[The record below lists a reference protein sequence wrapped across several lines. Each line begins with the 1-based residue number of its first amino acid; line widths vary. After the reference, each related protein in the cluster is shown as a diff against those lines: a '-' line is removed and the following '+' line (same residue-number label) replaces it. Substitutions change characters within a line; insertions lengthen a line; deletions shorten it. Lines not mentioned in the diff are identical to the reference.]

1 MIDILIPTYNR
12 PDALAVTLTALAMQ
26 SDLDWTLTI
35 ADQSDSPAMDVPVV
49 AGALRLIELRRR
61 PLSVLR
67 NLPRRGLAH
76 QRQVLLDRA
85 RAPLALFLDD
95 DLTLE
100 PWVVG
105 QLRDAMGQ
113 ARCGFIGS
121 PCIGLSY
128 ANDVRPH
135 QQTIDWWDGPVVP
148 ERVEREG
155 PGWDRYKLHNAANP
169 LHVQRRLGLTPERSR
184 LYKVAWVG
192 GCVLYDVAK
201 LRDAGG
207 FSFWTDLP
215 DVHAGEDVLAQ
226 LRVMARHGGA
236 GVLPS
241 GVYHQE
247 LPTTV
252 PVRDIDAPRAL
263 AIHATT

>member
-26 SDLDWTLTI
+26 SDLDWSLTI
-35 ADQSDSPAMDVPVV
+35 ADQSDEAV
-49 AGALRLIELRRR
+49 ADAPIVAAALRLVVLRGCA
-61 PLSVLR
+61 VTVVR
-67 NLPRRGLAH
+67 NLPRRGLAQ
-76 QRQVLLDRA
+76 QRQFLLDHA
-85 RAPLALFLDD
+85 TAPLALFLDD

-105 QLRDAMGQ
+105 QLRAAIGQ
-113 ARCGFIGS
+113 AGCGFVGS

-128 ANDVRPH
+128 ADDERPH
-135 QQTIDWWDGPVVP
+135 QQAVEWWDGPVTP
-148 ERVEREG
+148 ERIEREG

-169 LHVQRRLGLTPERSR
+169 LHVGRAFGLTPGRSR
-184 LYKVAWVG
+184 LYKVAWIG
-192 GCVLYDVAK
+192 GCVLYNVAK
-201 LRDAGG
+201 LRDCGG
-207 FSFWTDLP
+207 FSFWRELP
-215 DVHAGEDVLAQ
+215 EAHAGEDVLAQ
-226 LRVMARHGGA
+226 LRVMARFGGA

-252 PVRDIDAPRAL
+252 PVRDVDAPRAL
-263 AIHATT
+263 VIHR

>member
-12 PDALAVTLTALAMQ
+12 PDGLAVTLTALAMQ

-35 ADQSDSPAMDVPVV
+35 SDQSDMPASEVPVV
-49 AGALRLIELRRR
+49 AGALRLVRLRGCN
-61 PLSVLR
+61 VTVVR

-76 QRQVLLDRA
+76 QRKVLLELA
-85 RAPLALFLDD
+85 VAEHALFLDD

-105 QLRDAMGQ
+105 QLRNAMMQ
-113 ARCGFIGS
+113 SQCGFVGS

-128 ANDVRPH
+128 ADDIRPH
-135 QQTIDWWDGPVVP
+135 QQAIEWWKGPIMAERID
-148 ERVEREG
+148 REG
-155 PGWDRYKLHNAANP
+155 YGWDRYKLHNAANP
-169 LHVQRRLGLTPERSR
+169 LHVQQRFGLKHGDSR
-184 LYKVAWVG
+184 FYKIAWIG
-192 GCVLYDVAK
+192 GCVLYNVAK
-201 LRDAGG
+201 LRACGG
-207 FSFWTDLP
+207 FEFWRDLP
-215 DVHAGEDVLAQ
+215 DVHSGEDVLAQ
-226 LRVMARHGGA
+226 LRVMARYGGA

-252 PVRDIDAPRAL
+252 PVRDVDAPCAL
-263 AIHATT
+263 QIHIA

>member
-1 MIDILIPTYNR
+1 MIDIVIPTYNR

-26 SDLDWTLTI
+26 TDLDWTLTI
-35 ADQSDSPAMDVPVV
+35 ADQSDEPVGNVPVV
-49 AGALRLIELRRR
+49 AGALRLIAQRDCPVALF
-61 PLSVLR
+61 R

-76 QRQVLLDRA
+76 QRQVLLEA
-85 RAPLALFLDD
+85 VTAPRALFLDD

-105 QLRDAMGQ
+105 QLRAAMTS
-113 ARCGFIGS
+113 ASCGFVGS

-128 ANDVRPH
+128 ADDVRPH
-135 QQTIDWWDGPVVP
+135 EQTIEWWDGLVLP
-148 ERVEREG
+148 ERIEREG
-155 PGWDRYKLHNAANP
+155 PGWERHKLHNAANP
-169 LHVQRRLGLTPERSR
+169 LHVGARLEVPPGDFR
-184 LYKVAWVG
+184 LYKIAWVG
-192 GCVLYDVAK
+192 GCVLYDADK
-201 LRDAGG
+201 LRACGG
-207 FSFWTDLP
+207 FEFWQQLP

-226 LRVMARHGGA
+226 LRVMARYGGA

-252 PVRDIDAPRAL
+252 PVRDVDAPHAL
-263 AIHATT
+263 IIHEA